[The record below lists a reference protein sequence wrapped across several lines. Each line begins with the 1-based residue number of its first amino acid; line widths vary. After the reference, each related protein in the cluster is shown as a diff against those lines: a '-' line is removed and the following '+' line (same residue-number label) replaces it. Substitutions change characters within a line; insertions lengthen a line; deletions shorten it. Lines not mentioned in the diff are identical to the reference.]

1 MDTKQFDRLTR
12 FMARDTSRRG
22 AVKTLAAGA
31 VGAVALI
38 EAADHASAAT
48 AAGEQWV
55 QLYEAIAT
63 AVDKIDGD
71 CAAVAQIV
79 QDFQAKHAD
88 QIAQMMDETN
98 AWTVDQRTAHRTA
111 YADRIQQASILI
123 DLAASRCGYKP
134 GSTSPFSQADIDAD
148 KHLGTPV
155 ATPAAAVGIV
165 RALPAAQISSS
176 CTSGDD
182 FCNCTCNNDF
192 TVGNCAAWT
201 FACWFG
207 GCAAPP
213 NCCWW
218 GICVAGFDHDHC
230 VQQCEN
236 CVNIQPSG
244 SGCG

>member
-1 MDTKQFDRLTR
+1 M
-12 FMARDTSRRG
+12 
-22 AVKTLAAGA
+22 
-31 VGAVALI
+31 
-38 EAADHASAAT
+38 
-48 AAGEQWV
+48 
-55 QLYEAIAT
+55 
-63 AVDKIDGD
+63 DKIDGD